1 MSRNKHKAAA
11 ARQQGFTL
19 VELMVVV
26 IIVAILASV
35 AIPSYRSHVVRS
47 NRSSTEA
54 FMMQVAN
61 KQEQIL
67 FDLRNYVSVAN
78 NVAFL
83 NQPTAP
89 SPGLSMSVPPGVSA
103 YYNLAVSA
111 VASTATNPPS
121 PPTFTIVAYPY
132 GPQQVNDTQCQTLTL
147 TQDGAKGQSGGTAPT
162 PTICW

>member
-35 AIPSYRSHVVRS
+35 AIPAWRAHVVRS
-47 NRSSTEA
+47 NRSSVQA

-61 KQEQIL
+61 KQEQVL
-67 FDLRNYVSVAN
+67 LDLRSYVNVAN
-78 NVAFL
+78 NAAFL
-83 NQPTAP
+83 NKPTDLV
-89 SPGLSMSVPPGVSA
+89 SGLNMSVPPGVAA

-111 VASTATNPPS
+111 VAATAVAQPG
-121 PPTFTIVAYPY
+121 FTVYAYPY
-132 GPQQVNDTQCQTLTL
+132 GPQQVDDKQCQILTL
-147 TQDGAKGQSGGTAPT
+147 AQDGTKGQIGGTAPT